1 MKLPDRI
8 QLLSRRTVARGSSP
22 ATAAAAIAELR
33 FMFERIAKQKGVS
46 PRQLDWLKEMIDS
59 LAAELSEALKDR
71 AVRLHLKQAGWQF
84 RTCGKPRCRCMR
96 GGAPHGPYRYA
107 YRKTDKAREPG
118 KKKRIYSSVYQGK
131 R

>member
-22 ATAAAAIAELR
+22 STAAAAIAELR
-33 FMFERIAKQKGVS
+33 RIRARPGLTKHAT
-46 PRQLDWLKEMIDS
+46 PAQLAWFDQMIALS
-59 LAAELSEALKDR
+59 TRELGEALKDR
-71 AVRLHLKQAGWQF
+71 AARLHLKQAGWQF

-118 KKKRIYSSVYQGK
+118 KKKRIYSSVYQGT